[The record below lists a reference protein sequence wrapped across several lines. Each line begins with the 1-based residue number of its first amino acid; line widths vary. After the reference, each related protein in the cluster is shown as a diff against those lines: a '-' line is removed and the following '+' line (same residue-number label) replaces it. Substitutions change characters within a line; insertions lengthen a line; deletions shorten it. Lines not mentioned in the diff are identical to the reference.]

1 MNYFSLVNLIFFIAS
16 LLLSITLYSIFLK
29 YVNSFGNREI
39 QHDDGQKRWGSRRKP
54 SIGGVIFFI
63 VFLTSLTCNLL
74 INPISSG
81 INYIFGLIL
90 PATLGFIVGFFDD
103 AYNTVPF
110 LKFFGQLICA
120 ILFIWS
126 GLVINISTSDTFN
139 NLATIFWVV
148 GMMNS
153 INMLDNMD
161 GIVSSTTIISLILCL
176 FIPSIYQNNTDFA
189 INISIIAILI
199 GFLFYN
205 WHPSKMYMGDT
216 GSQFLGLYVAWITI
230 KHVWGFKSPLSTFHV
245 EQIIAPILILI
256 VPIMDT
262 TTVIFRRMMK
272 GQSPFV
278 GGRDHTTH
286 HLALLGLTDN
296 QVVYALSSISLISG
310 IIFIFFLKSLN
321 VWSTSMTFG
330 VFSFYLT
337 IFIGL
342 QYLYNKAKK
351 KKMGEIED
359 LKESFSSISSN

>member
-1 MNYFSLVNLIFFIAS
+1 MG
-16 LLLSITLYSIFLK
+16 LS
-29 YVNSFGNREI
+29 
-39 QHDDGQKRWGSRRKP
+39 
-54 SIGGVIFFI
+54 
-63 VFLTSLTCNLL
+63 
-74 INPISSG
+74 
-81 INYIFGLIL
+81 
-90 PATLGFIVGFFDD
+90 DD
-103 AYNTVPF
+103 AYNTKPF
-110 LKFFGQLICA
+110 LKFAVQFLCA
-120 ILFIWS
+120 ILFILTDICIHTFPWEW
-126 GLVINISTSDTFN
+126 LNISI
-139 NLATIFWVV
+139 TILWVV

-189 INISIIAILI
+189 INISIIAVLI

-230 KHVWGFKSPLSTFHV
+230 KHVWGFKSPLSTFQV

-310 IIFIFFLKSLN
+310 ITFIFFLKSLN
-321 VWSTSMTFG
+321 VWSPSMTLG

-351 KKMGEIED
+351 KKMGEKED